1 MNKSTYRSGKTR
13 QSTGARHSHTR
24 SGSNNRG
31 NRNFSSYRNP
41 RRFNSRPSTQN
52 RHRKQS
58 VFDVSL
64 YINKNPVI
72 QKEEA
77 PYVAQHAFADFTL
90 SKELI
95 RNIDNSR
102 YTTPTPI
109 QDQIIPHIIDGKDVV
124 GLANT
129 GTGKTAAF
137 LIPLINKALRDQKE
151 SIIILAPT
159 RELVIQIEQE
169 LRTITRGLRIFSVTC
184 VGGAGIHSQL
194 RALKKH
200 NHFIIGTPG
209 RTKDLIQRKAI
220 VPSTIRTVVL
230 DEADRML
237 DMGFIGDMRTI
248 IKLLPKEHHT
258 LFFCATMSNTIE
270 GLIHEFLNN
279 PIKISVKKQDIAKNI
294 AQDVV
299 KIGDK
304 DKVEVLA
311 SLLSQKEFSKVI
323 VFGQTKYGVENLSK
337 KLIQRGIK
345 AVSIHGN
352 KSHGQRQLALKLFKS
367 SQANILV
374 ATDVAARGIHVNNV
388 SHVINYDLPATRDDY
403 IHRIGRTGRCD
414 HQGIALTLVR

>member
-1 MNKSTYRSGKTR
+1 MNKSTQRSGTSR
-13 QSTGARHSHTR
+13 RSTSARYSRTR
-24 SGSNNRG
+24 SGSNSHGKRS
-31 NRNFSSYRNP
+31 FSSSRKPYQ
-41 RRFNSRPSTQN
+41 FNSKTSTHN
-52 RHRKQS
+52 RRRKQP

-64 YINKNPVI
+64 YINRNPVV

-77 PYVAQHAFADFTL
+77 PYVAQHAFADFDL

-95 RNIDNSR
+95 WHIEKSP

-109 QDQIIPHIIDGKDVV
+109 QDQIIPHIIDGRDVV

-137 LIPLINKALRDQKE
+137 LIPLINKVLNNPKE

-169 LRTITRGLRIFSVTC
+169 LRALTNGLRIFSVSC
-184 VGGAGIHSQL
+184 VGGVGIRPQL
-194 RALKKH
+194 RALKQH

-209 RTKDLIQRKAI
+209 RTKDLIKRRSI
-220 VPSTIRTVVL
+220 VPSKINTVVL

-237 DMGFIGDMRTI
+237 DMGFIGDMREI
-248 IKLLPKEHHT
+248 IRLLPKKHHT
-258 LFFCATMSNTIE
+258 LFFCATMSKTIE

-279 PIKISVKKQDIAKNI
+279 PIKISVKQQDIAKNI

-299 KIGDK
+299 KIDK
-304 DKVEVLA
+304 EGKIATLT
-311 SLLSQKEFSKVI
+311 SLLLQKEFSKVI
-323 VFGQTKYGVENLSK
+323 VFGQTKHGVENLSR

-352 KSHGQRQLALKLFKS
+352 KSHGQRQQALKLFKN
-367 SQANILV
+367 SQAKILV

-388 SHVINYDLPATRDDY
+388 SHVINFDLPATQEDY
-403 IHRIGRTGRCD
+403 IHRIGRTGRGD
-414 HQGIALTLVR
+414 HKGMALTLVL